1 MTLLLNLPLIFRQ
14 PASAILKV
22 LALRSKRILPTYER
36 QLTNNLVI
44 DFPSYF
50 HSPAVIDFTMS
61 ASGQH
66 AVGELCYS
74 PGLNV
79 FNDGLNYAD
88 SPPRSMII
96 QVSAFQDRVVSQLN
110 AMPAIRWLDLEDSW
124 RLPRPNEVYT
134 GGQKDHLSGLWIGWF
149 LPDFQILD
157 DYFPPSGR
165 WRSLPPKQCVNNH
178 TTHPSPRPIIK
189 KAFKVVYKPGR
200 EGDTKF
206 FALCTPDANGIC
218 QAKVVPDGARNIFFF
233 KEWRDDAVRGSWA
246 RQRTW
251 TTNAKAGASRIY
263 SMINAATNQPVHSQ
277 QRTSESEYEHCLE
290 EEDEEDDDDGEDKE
304 SEYAESEIEG
314 SGSEEENSE
323 EDFEQERPLESLRPS
338 PPEFASYPES
348 GSGSS
353 DEDEY
358 HSNGQAS
365 RRGSHRTPKQDIKAT
380 ISARIASEPRSN
392 LRRRPASSRRS
403 IHVSHNLLSRHNT
416 NRPGPA
422 DTLVGNVATNLK
434 RSQSPMQSLSSKNM
448 HPWEL
453 TSRSLVDR
461 RAQPASRPFI
471 KNEDSQDSDDEIQF
485 IKEVPTQR
493 PQQMTTKVEAFTVA
507 SSETSITY
515 ISKFVAAG
523 KLLQLARLPDTFS
536 RKIMLE
542 SFSKHLKST
551 NLAQFDALVKNIVD
565 SAEEGVRVMIAETL
579 QEQLKD
585 RLPVVSG
592 A

>member
-1 MTLLLNLPLIFRQ
+1 M
-14 PASAILKV
+14 A
-22 LALRSKRILPTYER
+22 
-36 QLTNNLVI
+36 
-44 DFPSYF
+44 
-50 HSPAVIDFTMS
+50 

-66 AVGELCYS
+66 AVGEVCYS

-157 DYFPPSGR
+157 DSHPHSSRWPSL
-165 WRSLPPKQCVNNH
+165 SPKQCVNNH
-178 TTHPSPRPIIK
+178 TTHPSPRPFIR

-200 EGDTKF
+200 GGDTKF

-218 QAKVVPDGARNIFFF
+218 QAKVVPAGARNIFFF

-290 EEDEEDDDDGEDKE
+290 EEDEEDDDDGEDEE
-304 SEYAESEIEG
+304 SEYADSEIEG

-323 EDFEQERPLESLRPS
+323 EDFEQERLLES
-338 PPEFASYPES
+338 
-348 GSGSS
+348 
-353 DEDEY
+353 
-358 HSNGQAS
+358 
-365 RRGSHRTPKQDIKAT
+365 
-380 ISARIASEPRSN
+380 
-392 LRRRPASSRRS
+392 RPASSRRS
-403 IHVSHNLLSRHNT
+403 IHVSHNLLSRRNT

-434 RSQSPMQSLSSKNM
+434 RSQSPMQSLSSKSEKKRRINLQVESPPDSTPKR
-448 HPWEL
+448 HAPLGVDEPL
-453 TSRSLVDR
+453 TSRPE

-471 KNEDSQDSDDEIQF
+471 KNEDTQDSDDEIQF

-579 QEQLKD
+579 QEQLKG

>member
-36 QLTNNLVI
+36 KLTNNLVI
-44 DFPSYF
+44 DFSPYF
-50 HSPAVIDFTMS
+50 HSPAVIDFTMA

-66 AVGELCYS
+66 AVGEVCYS

-134 GGQKDHLSGLWIGWF
+134 GG
-149 LPDFQILD
+149 
-157 DYFPPSGR
+157 
-165 WRSLPPKQCVNNH
+165 
-178 TTHPSPRPIIK
+178 
-189 KAFKVVYKPGR
+189 R

-218 QAKVVPDGARNIFFF
+218 QAKVVPAGARNIFFF

-263 SMINAATNQPVHSQ
+263 SMINAATNQPVQSQ
-277 QRTSESEYEHCLE
+277 QHTSESEYEDCLE
-290 EEDEEDDDDGEDKE
+290 EEDEEDDDDGEDEE
-304 SEYAESEIEG
+304 SEYAESEIEE

-323 EDFEQERPLESLRPS
+323 EDFEQERLLESLRPS

-348 GSGSS
+348 ESGSS

-365 RRGSHRTPKQDIKAT
+365 RRGSQRTPKQDIKAN
-380 ISARIASEPRSN
+380 ISARIAPEPRSN

-403 IHVSHNLLSRHNT
+403 IHVSHNLLSRRNT

-434 RSQSPMQSLSSKNM
+434 RSQSPMQSLSSKSEKKRRINLQVESPPDSTPKR
-448 HPWEL
+448 HAPLGVDEPL
-453 TSRSLVDR
+453 TSRPERV
-461 RAQPASRPFI
+461 QPASRTFI
-471 KNEDSQDSDDEIQF
+471 KNEDIQDSDDEIQF

-493 PQQMTTKVEAFTVA
+493 SQQMTTKIEAFTVA

-565 SAEEGVRVMIAETL
+565 SAEEGVRVMLAETL
-579 QEQLKD
+579 QEQLKG

>member
-1 MTLLLNLPLIFRQ
+1 
-14 PASAILKV
+14 
-22 LALRSKRILPTYER
+22 
-36 QLTNNLVI
+36 
-44 DFPSYF
+44 
-50 HSPAVIDFTMS
+50 
-61 ASGQH
+61 
-66 AVGELCYS
+66 
-74 PGLNV
+74 
-79 FNDGLNYAD
+79 
-88 SPPRSMII
+88 
-96 QVSAFQDRVVSQLN
+96 
-110 AMPAIRWLDLEDSW
+110 
-124 RLPRPNEVYT
+124 
-134 GGQKDHLSGLWIGWF
+134 
-149 LPDFQILD
+149 
-157 DYFPPSGR
+157 
-165 WRSLPPKQCVNNH
+165 
-178 TTHPSPRPIIK
+178 
-189 KAFKVVYKPGR
+189 
-200 EGDTKF
+200 
-206 FALCTPDANGIC
+206 
-218 QAKVVPDGARNIFFF
+218 
-233 KEWRDDAVRGSWA
+233 
-246 RQRTW
+246 
-251 TTNAKAGASRIY
+251 
-263 SMINAATNQPVHSQ
+263 MINAATNQPVHSQ

-290 EEDEEDDDDGEDKE
+290 EEDEEDDDDGEDEE

-323 EDFEQERPLESLRPS
+323 EDFEQERLLESLRPS
-338 PPEFASYPES
+338 PPEFASNPES
-348 GSGSS
+348 ESGFS

-358 HSNGQAS
+358 HLNGQAS
-365 RRGSHRTPKQDIKAT
+365 CRGSQRTPKQDIKAN

-403 IHVSHNLLSRHNT
+403 IHVNHNLLSRHNT
-416 NRPGPA
+416 NPPGPT

-434 RSQSPMQSLSSKNM
+434 RSQSPMQSLSSKSEKKRRINLQVESPPDSTPKR
-448 HPWEL
+448 HAPLGVDEPL
-453 TSRSLVDR
+453 TSRLE
-461 RAQPASRPFI
+461 RAQPASRTFI
-471 KNEDSQDSDDEIQF
+471 KNEDIQDSDDEIQF

-493 PQQMTTKVEAFTVA
+493 SQQMTTKVEAFTVA

>member
-1 MTLLLNLPLIFRQ
+1 M
-14 PASAILKV
+14 A
-22 LALRSKRILPTYER
+22 
-36 QLTNNLVI
+36 
-44 DFPSYF
+44 
-50 HSPAVIDFTMS
+50 

-66 AVGELCYS
+66 AVGEVCYS

-157 DYFPPSGR
+157 DCHPHSSR
-165 WRSLPPKQCVNNH
+165 WPSLPPKQCVNNL
-178 TTHPSPRPIIK
+178 TTHPSPRPFIR

-218 QAKVVPDGARNIFFF
+218 QAKVVPEGARNIFFF

-277 QRTSESEYEHCLE
+277 QHTSESEYEDCLE
-290 EEDEEDDDDGEDKE
+290 EEDEDDDDGEDEE

-323 EDFEQERPLESLRPS
+323 EDFEQERLLESLRPS
-338 PPEFASYPES
+338 PPEFASYLES
-348 GSGSS
+348 ESGSS

-403 IHVSHNLLSRHNT
+403 IHVSHNLLSRRNT

-434 RSQSPMQSLSSKNM
+434 RSQSPMQSLSSKSEKKRRINLQVESPPDSTPKR
-448 HPWEL
+448 HAPLGVDEPL
-453 TSRSLVDR
+453 TSRPK
-461 RAQPASRPFI
+461 RAPQPASRTFI
-471 KNEDSQDSDDEIQF
+471 KNEDTQDSDDEIQF

-536 RKIMLE
+536 RKVMLE